1 MQLECISNSRF
12 INEKLGRII
21 LNNEKIY
28 IELVQRYLIFP
39 FSQILVKEKYA
50 YGVSLK

>member
-12 INEKLGRII
+12 RYEKVGKII
-21 LNNEKIY
+21 LNNENIY
-28 IELVQRYLIFP
+28 IELVQRYFILP
-39 FSQILVKEKYA
+39 FSHILVKEKYA